1 LNEPRYLLELWGRDM
16 KLARPFLRLLL
27 ALALTTETFPAFS
40 GGFNPISPPMAMRT
54 LRGGNRGGNVRAS
67 RAGARKKKGK
77 KDPNELARQ
86 KLISRYND
94 MYGIK
99 PPPREVDLDMLAD
112 QRPLHL
118 KEKIYRAQDQKN
130 EIEAELEELKKKLEE
145 DKAKKI
151 SKRML
156 PEELEELQFRQRELT
171 QRLGEVSGQL
181 KRYELKKKFN
191 QEQKQRID
199 EGKRPFLVFIF
210 HLFPEHDL
218 TLTKGT
224 GYHEEEV

>member
-1 LNEPRYLLELWGRDM
+1 M

-171 QRLGEVSGQL
+171 QVQSL
-181 KRYELKKKFN
+181 
-191 QEQKQRID
+191 
-199 EGKRPFLVFIF
+199 
-210 HLFPEHDL
+210 L
-218 TLTKGT
+218 T
-224 GYHEEEV
+224 